1 MYSQKLSRRVTA
13 LILSTMVA
21 AAGLPALAADFPDHP
36 VRIVVPVPAG
46 GPMDAIARALATKLG
61 DTWKQQVISDN
72 RPGGNEIIGAVSV
85 AKSPSDGYTL
95 MLASDSTLSLN
106 PQLYNKLA
114 YDPVKEFTPI
124 GRVAVSHMALVV
136 PTSLGVKTLGEFVT
150 YAKANPGKIAYGSTG
165 LGNITHLSMEWFA
178 QQAGIKA
185 LNVPY
190 KGLAPVITGMLGN
203 EVQAAFGSV
212 SILAPYIDSGKLV
225 ALAISGSRRA
235 DVLPNVPTFK
245 ESGFPN
251 FEASYYMAIL
261 APGNLSPE
269 LKNKI
274 GKDIRAITADSEF
287 QKKYMAPFALDAVTE
302 TPEQF
307 ISYLRQERAV
317 VENKVKLSGVKL
329 D

>member
-1 MYSQKLSRRVTA
+1 MLNLKFPQTVA
-13 LILSTMVA
+13 TMLLLLMVSSM
-21 AAGLPALAADFPDHP
+21 GQNALATTFPDRP

-46 GPMDAIARALATKLG
+46 GPMDAITRALATKLG
-61 DTWKQQVISDN
+61 DAWKQQVVADN
-72 RPGGNEIIGAVSV
+72 KPGGNEIIGAVSV
-85 AKSPSDGYTL
+85 AKSASDGYTL

-106 PQLYNKLA
+106 PQLYSKLP

-136 PTSLGVKTLGEFVT
+136 PASLGVKSLSEFTSYV
-150 YAKANPGKIAYGSTG
+150 KANPGKVAYGSTG

-178 QQAGIKA
+178 QQAGIQM
-185 LNVPY
+185 LNAPY

-212 SILAPYIDSGKLV
+212 SVLAPYVESGKFV
-225 ALAISGSRRA
+225 ALAISGPKRA
-235 DVLPNVPTFK
+235 EALPNVPTFK

-261 APGNLSPE
+261 APGNLPSDV
-269 LKNKI
+269 KAKI
-274 GKDIRAITADSEF
+274 SADMKSVVADREF
-287 QKKYMAPFALDAVTE
+287 QKKFMSPFALDAISE

-307 ISYLRQERAV
+307 SAYLRQERAV
-317 VENKVKLSGVKL
+317 VEKKVKLSGVKL